1 MSVLA
6 VLGLVLAGF
15 GAGLIGSTA
24 GLASLSSY
32 PALLAFGLPPVLA
45 NVTNT
50 TGITAFTIG
59 SVASTRPELGG
70 TWRKLWPRI
79 GVFFVFGAVGA
90 WLLVHSPPGSFE
102 AVVPWLIAGASI
114 LLMVREQVQN
124 WSMRRGR
131 ELRSAGP
138 LFWIVLAGI
147 ATYGGYFGAAAGVI
161 LLAWLMLTTD
171 DSLAYSAAEKNVLL
185 GASNLA
191 ATLGFVLISDI
202 HWGAA
207 ACIAAGGVV
216 GSYVG
221 PKFLRRVPERPMRLL
236 IGLLGLGLAV
246 KLFTDTL
253 GG

>member
-6 VLGLVLAGF
+6 VLGIALAGF
-15 GAGLIGSTA
+15 GAGLLGSTA
-24 GLASLSSY
+24 GLASLASY

-70 TWRKLWPRI
+70 TWRRLWPRI
-79 GVFFVFGAVGA
+79 GVFLVFGAVGA

-102 AVVPWLIAGASI
+102 AIVPWLIAGASI
-114 LLMVREQVQN
+114 LLMVRDQVQG
-124 WSMRRGR
+124 WALSKGR
-131 ELRSAGP
+131 QLRSAGP
-138 LFWIVLAGI
+138 AFWIVLALI
-147 ATYGGYFGAAAGVI
+147 AVYGGYFGAAAGVI

-185 GASNLA
+185 GASNFS
-191 ATLGFVLISDI
+191 ATVGFIFISNI

-207 ACIAAGGVV
+207 ASLAVGGII

-221 PKFLRRVPERPMRLL
+221 PKVLRRVPERPMRIV
-236 IGLLGLGLAV
+236 IGLLGIGLAV
-246 KLFTDTL
+246 KLFIDSVQ
-253 GG
+253 

>member
-1 MSVLA
+1 MTVVSMLA
-6 VLGLVLAGF
+6 LIVAGF

-24 GLASLSSY
+24 GLASLISY

-50 TGITAFTIG
+50 AGITFFTIG
-59 SVASTRPELGG
+59 SVVSTRPELGG
-70 TWRKLWPRI
+70 TWRRLWPRI
-79 GVFFVFGAVGA
+79 ALFLVFGALGA

-102 AVVPWLIAGASI
+102 AVVPWLIAFASM
-114 LLMVREQVQN
+114 LLIFREQVQN
-124 WSMRRGR
+124 ASMRAGKR
-131 ELRSAGP
+131 LRSAGVG
-138 LFWIVLAGI
+138 FWIVLALI

-171 DSLAYSAAEKNVLL
+171 DDLAYCAAEKNVLL

-191 ATLGFVLISDI
+191 AAIGFIFISDI

-207 ACIAAGGVV
+207 ACIAVGGIV
-216 GSYVG
+216 GAYVG
-221 PKFLRRVPERPMRLL
+221 PKVLRKIPERPMRLV

-246 KLFTDTL
+246 KLFTDSL
-253 GG
+253 G